1 MKEPSPAKA
10 ALASVM
16 PAVALAFGL
25 VFVDRAIAEAK
36 SRIDELVDRVQALDS
51 SVSHRLASLA
61 HQPDPE
67 PGTVELEVLEGD
79 DDTG

>member
-16 PAVALAFGL
+16 PAVALALGL

-51 SVSHRLASLA
+51 SVSHRLAVQASTT
-61 HQPDPE
+61 DPE

-79 DDTG
+79 DDAG

>member
-1 MKEPSPAKA
+1 MLGS
-10 ALASVM
+10 LM
-16 PAVALAFGL
+16 PAIALAFGL

-36 SRIDELVDRVQALDS
+36 GRIDELVDRVQALDS
-51 SVSHRLASLA
+51 SVDHRLASLA
-61 HQPDPE
+61 HRPDPE